1 MARRWRDLWLEIEF
15 QRRATFPYLQLGLRT
30 VCGTLD
36 RTEANAAPHFVNNRR
51 LETESQH
58 RRAA

>member
-15 QRRATFPYLQLGLRT
+15 QRLANFPRFRLGLRAVWYT
-30 VCGTLD
+30 RD
-36 RTEANAAPHFVNNRR
+36 RAERAHAR
-51 LETESQH
+51 LATSHGPVPEPQP